1 MASRDARFKHAALAY
16 LIYGIIYLAGAVYL
30 ARMGIGARG
39 MTGSRAGIIWFFLG
53 ALFIVVFPWLISKG
67 AQGRGYLWFTR
78 ILTLLVAFR
87 AFGVGQVMIGPTVP
101 AVPLP
106 GGGEL
111 SMSAGAALFFIITLA
126 TAAIL
131 ARAAWGRTDLP

>member
-1 MASRDARFKHAALAY
+1 MAPRDARFKQAALAY
-16 LIYGIIYLAGAVYL
+16 LIYGIVYLGGAIYLAWAGV
-30 ARMGIGARG
+30 GARG
-39 MTGSRAGIIWFFLG
+39 MTGTRAGIIWFLLG

-78 ILTLLVAFR
+78 VLTLLVAFR
-87 AFGVGQVMIGPTVP
+87 AFGVGQVMIAPTVT

-126 TAAIL
+126 TAAML
-131 ARAAWGRTDLP
+131 ARAAWSRAS

>member
-1 MASRDARFKHAALAY
+1 MASRDARFKQAALAY
-16 LIYGIIYLAGAVYL
+16 LIYGIVYLGGAIYLAWVGV
-30 ARMGIGARG
+30 GARG
-39 MTGSRAGIIWFFLG
+39 MTSARAGIIWFLIG

-78 ILTLLVAFR
+78 VLTLLVAFR
-87 AFGVGQVMIGPTVP
+87 AFGVGQVMIAPTVT

-126 TAAIL
+126 TAAML
-131 ARAAWGRTDLP
+131 ARAAWSRAS

>member
-1 MASRDARFKHAALAY
+1 MASRDARFKQAALAY
-16 LIYGIIYLAGAVYL
+16 LIYGIIYLGGAVYL
-30 ARMGIGARG
+30 AWVGVGARG
-39 MTGSRAGIIWFFLG
+39 MTGTSAGIIWFLLG

-78 ILTLLVAFR
+78 VLTLLVAFR
-87 AFGVGQVMIGPTVP
+87 AFVVGQVMIAPTVP

-126 TAAIL
+126 TVAML
-131 ARAAWGRTDLP
+131 ARAAWSRAA